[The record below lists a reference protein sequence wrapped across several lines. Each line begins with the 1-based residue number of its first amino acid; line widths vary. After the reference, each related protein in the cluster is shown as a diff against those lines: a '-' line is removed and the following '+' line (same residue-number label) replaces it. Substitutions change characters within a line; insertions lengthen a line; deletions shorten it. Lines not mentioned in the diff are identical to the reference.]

1 MCYGIDPHINLD
13 CNFYIDN
20 IRNHLKENPIYYQEL
35 IKTAFLNNKHKL
47 TIVTKHDEGFIDR
60 INDKI
65 KEDLTEKKDHLNQA
79 QTGHIIKNYDLL
91 KEMQSKPQPIERL
104 PSIKKADIQVVGQY
118 DHITKT
124 EDNVSVLAMPI
135 NGMAYVDLV
144 IKVDFAHPLVMYLPL
159 LTSMIGKVGAGEMD
173 DDQME
178 VFIKKHCSEVRFNI
192 DQKADLD
199 DLSKGC
205 AEITVSAYCL
215 DRNIESMIQKLNMI
229 LLQPHLLNQKTVKSL
244 LKPP

>member
-65 KEDLTEKKDHLNQA
+65 KEDLTEKKNHLNQA
-79 QTGHIIKNYDLL
+79 QTGQIIKNYDLL

-104 PSIKKADIQVVGQY
+104 LSIKKADIQVVGQY

-159 LTSMIGKVGAGEMD
+159 LTSVIGKVGAGEMD

>member
-1 MCYGIDPHINLD
+1 
-13 CNFYIDN
+13 
-20 IRNHLKENPIYYQEL
+20 
-35 IKTAFLNNKHKL
+35 
-47 TIVTKHDEGFIDR
+47 
-60 INDKI
+60 
-65 KEDLTEKKDHLNQA
+65 
-79 QTGHIIKNYDLL
+79 
-91 KEMQSKPQPIERL
+91 MQSKPQPIERL

-144 IKVDFAHPLVMYLPL
+144 IKVDFAHPLVMYMPL
-159 LTSMIGKVGAGEMD
+159 LTSVIGKVGAGEMD
-173 DDQME
+173 DDKME

-205 AEITVSAYCL
+205 AEITVSAYCI

-229 LLQPHLLNQKTVKSL
+229 LLQRTY
-244 LKPP
+244 